1 MRDNGVAWAFTAA
14 GVLAVGSMMRR
25 RPILAGSRATRTPPP
40 EPPERPVDLD
50 VLLFKMRHQG
60 GR

>member
-1 MRDNGVAWAFTAA
+1 MKDNGVAWAITAA
-14 GVLAVGSMMRR
+14 GVLAAGTVLRR
-25 RPILAGSRATRTPPP
+25 ARLAGSRATRTPPP

>member
-1 MRDNGVAWAFTAA
+1 VTDNGMTWAFTAA
-14 GVLAVGSMMRR
+14 GVLAAGALLR
-25 RPILAGSRATRTPPP
+25 RPRLAGSRATRSPPP